1 MLLGQE
7 VEVEAGEEVVVEAVL
22 GVVGVGGKVVVV
34 DGEVVVEVGK

>member
-7 VEVEAGEEVVVEAVL
+7 FEVEAGEEVVVEVDL

-34 DGEVVVEVGK
+34 VGEVAVEVG